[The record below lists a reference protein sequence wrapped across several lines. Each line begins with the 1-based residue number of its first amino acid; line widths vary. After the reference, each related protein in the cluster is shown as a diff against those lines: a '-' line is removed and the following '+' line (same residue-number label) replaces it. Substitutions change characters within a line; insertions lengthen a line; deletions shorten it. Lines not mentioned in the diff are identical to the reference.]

1 MWVDVD
7 IVIGFEL
14 ESEGRLVVEE
24 VEVTAVPEAAEHL
37 EGNQLASRRTLSDW
51 LQEVK

>member
-24 VEVTAVPEAAEHL
+24 VEVVGVDGLLL
-37 EGNQLASRRTLSDW
+37 ERVQDL
-51 LQEVK
+51 